1 VKSKVTNYV
10 FDPAA
15 GTIRLVDLQYVV
27 LDRLLMVTNA
37 TRGVTMYVFADAS
50 PGVASVVDR
59 QTFKLTPLAPGMAA
73 TDQLVIYYEF
83 DEEDPPQDR
92 PIEVKIADTEQE
104 IPVDVRL
111 DGVDARAESPGV
123 KLVTLSDF
131 ANQTVDI
138 VNGALSVRKQ
148 SSGDRVVGGD
158 VGGTVGAQRTV
169 GSYVML
175 NVQNAAVAGA
185 LTASPIIDCAGYR
198 SMSVY
203 QTTTTQINFFGS
215 NDRVNWTAVSLQRS
229 DQAAINIAAVASATA
244 GSLYAGTV
252 RTRYVRFTIT
262 ANVQKAAVLFFS
274 EHMDYAGAP
283 VAFTIATS
291 PGDTVVNAAG
301 NSTVAQPMTFDDV
314 ALLWAAKRTVVDST
328 DTVGTGVTAVSGY
341 VQLDEIS
348 PLIPVAGTTTVGPL
362 EDRFAAWRFTPARAA
377 HLKIRDGGL
386 ADAERG
392 AQVSDRYGVLVEDAN
407 ADLLDGN
414 LVVSTSPGVLALAY
428 VGPDGQP
435 VNDQSY
441 GSNVFRLNRVLP
453 TTGYNSPG
461 TAASGVTSRIGVYVT
476 GVVATNAN
484 PAIRFLLLFNDN
496 TPPTAGSVP
505 ALSFPLGGG
514 SGPNPEIVEV
524 GKEFFSK
531 GGMWFSR
538 GVTWGISTTDHV
550 FAAGTPANHTVNATY
565 RAA

>member
-1 VKSKVTNYV
+1 MKSKVTNYV
-10 FDPAA
+10 FNPAA
-15 GTIRLVDLQYVV
+15 ATIRLVDLQYVV

-83 DEEDPPQDR
+83 DEEDPVQER
-92 PIEVKIADTEQE
+92 PVEVKLADLEGE

-111 DGVDARAESPGV
+111 DGVDAVAESPGV

-138 VNGALSVRKQ
+138 VNGALSVRKA
-148 SSGDRVVGGD
+148 SSGDLVVGGD
-158 VGGTVGAQRTV
+158 VDGTVGAKRTV

-175 NVQNAAVAGA
+175 NVQNASAVGA
-185 LTASPIIDCAGYR
+185 VTISPIIDCAGYR
-198 SMSVY
+198 SVSVY
-203 QTTTTQINFFGS
+203 QTTTTQVNFQGS
-215 NDRVNWTAVSLQRS
+215 NDRVNWIVSTLQRT
-229 DQAAINIAAVASATA
+229 DQGTLSVPAVASATG

-262 ANVQKAAVLFFS
+262 ANTQKLAVAFFS

-283 VAFTIATS
+283 VTFTIATS
-291 PGDTVVNAAG
+291 PGDTTVNAAG
-301 NSTVAQPMTFDDV
+301 NETTAQPMTFNDV
-314 ALLWAAKRTVVDST
+314 ALLWAAKRTVVDPT
-328 DTVGTGVTAVSGY
+328 DTDGTGVTAVGGLA
-341 VQLDEIS
+341 QLDEIS

-362 EDRFAAWRFTPARAA
+362 EERFANWRFTPARAA
-377 HLKIRDGGL
+377 HVKVRDGGL

-407 ADLLDGN
+407 ADLIDGN

-428 VGPDGQP
+428 VDSDGVP

-441 GSNVFRLNRVLP
+441 GSNVFRLNPVLS
-453 TTGYNSPG
+453 TVAYNSDG
-461 TAASGVTSRIGVYVT
+461 AAASGVTARVGVYVT
-476 GVVATNAN
+476 SVVASNAN
-484 PAIRFLLLFNDN
+484 PAVRFLLLFNDN
-496 TPPTAGSVP
+496 KAPTAGAVP
-505 ALSFPLGGG
+505 VLSFPIGGG
-514 SGPNPEIVEV
+514 SGPNPEFVRV

-531 GGMWFSR
+531 GGMFFSR
-538 GVTWGISTTDHV
+538 GVTWGISTTDRV
-550 FAAGTPANHTVNATY
+550 FAAATPADHTVNATY
-565 RAA
+565 RVA